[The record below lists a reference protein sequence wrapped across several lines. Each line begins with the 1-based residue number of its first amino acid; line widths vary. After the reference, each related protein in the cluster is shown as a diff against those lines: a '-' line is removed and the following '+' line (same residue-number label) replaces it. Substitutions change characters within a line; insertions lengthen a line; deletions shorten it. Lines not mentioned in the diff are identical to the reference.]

1 MQIFEMVK
9 NKRYRVNAEKH
20 GKDELMNME
29 QATQQMIT
37 GLTEDMVWCQMKP
50 LLKDVTKHKI
60 QVAEK
65 KREAERM
72 GKKPMK
78 RRWFEMG

>member
-1 MQIFEMVK
+1 
-9 NKRYRVNAEKH
+9 
-20 GKDELMNME
+20 MNME
-29 QATQQMIT
+29 QATHSMIT
-37 GLTEDMVWCQMKP
+37 GLTEDMVWCHMKP

-60 QVAEK
+60 HVAEK

-78 RRWFEMG
+78 RR